1 MFNLGIQAEK
11 THRKPYIPMLKENNV
26 RTGFFEHGEFVA
38 FRGASPDYL
47 QPVATISM
55 RELFASIQGPP
66 RTTRGRLL
74 FLMANCWKRF
84 RSNGSGARLR
94 RSPDNPLPL
103 LCPFVFHREGKPIKD
118 FRDAWN
124 KAREATGLASKI
136 LHDFRRTAVRDM
148 VRAGVHERVAMMI
161 SSHKTRLQ
169 ISAVG

>member
-94 RSPDNPLPL
+94 RSPDNPLPCFVL
-103 LCPFVFHREGKPIKD
+103 LFFTANGSQ
-118 FRDAWN
+118 
-124 KAREATGLASKI
+124 SKI
-136 LHDFRRTAVRDM
+136 FGMPGIKHVKQRDLPPRYSMTSGVRQLGTWFAPVFM
-148 VRAGVHERVAMMI
+148 KEWR
-161 SSHKTRLQ
+161 
-169 ISAVG
+169 